1 MAPSLTAFRLRNN
14 GNLICDGRALASERN
29 QGFGMPCSA
38 RCCAFLLPLLA
49 SPALAQADRPIA
61 REQRPPA
68 DFRISASDFAD
79 RSQDNG
85 LIAAASLGER
95 VRFGVGRFGV
105 ADRPRARTHL
115 EPEPRP
121 TDVRRHH
128 RGAAA
133 IGFSFSF

>member
-1 MAPSLTAFRLRNN
+1 MGGEPNRIPPAQQRELSLHQARSCF
-14 GNLICDGRALASERN
+14 ERN
-29 QGFGMPCSA
+29 EGFGMPCSA

-49 SPALAQADRPIA
+49 SPALAQAEPRS
-61 REQRPPA
+61 PP
-68 DFRISASDFAD
+68 DFRISASELVD
-79 RSQDNG
+79 RSPRDG
-85 LIAAASLGER
+85 LLAGASLGER

-128 RGAAA
+128 RGNAA